1 MEIKTPLQFGIGGRK
16 SNAEWTFCLMR
27 LTEIVLLQ
35 KKLTF
40 RVAAKTTSSM
50 FFNNF
55 FLKYTH
61 IYESYKD

>member
-1 MEIKTPLQFGIGGRK
+1 MEIKTPPQFGIGGRK

-27 LTEIVLLQ
+27 LKEFFSIT

-55 FLKYTH
+55 FL
-61 IYESYKD
+61 